1 MDNEIRINKYISM
14 SGYCS
19 RRVADAL
26 VEEGRVTVDGVI
38 ATTGTKVQAGGQVK
52 IDGVEIRPVEDKT
65 IYAFYKPVGYIS
77 SLSDEQGEG
86 ISKFI
91 PEGMRL
97 FPIGRLDKESEGLML
112 LTNDG
117 ELMNEI
123 LNAAGGHEKE
133 YIVTTRQEI
142 TDDFLKKMEQGVPIT
157 NGATGKK
164 IITAPCR
171 TMKICDRKFR
181 ITIIQGLNRQIR
193 RMCGYFGYHVEE
205 LVRIRIMNVSVK
217 GMKPGE
223 IKELS
228 GDVVREL
235 RNML

>member
-19 RRVADAL
+19 RRAADAL

-38 ATTGTKVQAGGQVK
+38 ATAGTKVQAGGQVK

-86 ISKFI
+86 IAKFI

-97 FPIGRLDKESEGLML
+97 FPVGRLDKESEGLML

-117 ELMNEI
+117 EFANRLMHPS
-123 LNAAGGHEKE
+123 HEVDKV
-133 YIVTTRQEI
+133 YKVLVTGYSDENLLRLGQPIELDGYKI
-142 TDDFLKKMEQGVPIT
+142 KKPHVRLL
-157 NGATGKK
+157 
-164 IITAPCR
+164 R
-171 TMKICDRKFR
+171 TMGPNSGKAQLLV
-181 ITIIQGLNRQIR
+181 TIHEGRNRQVR
-193 RMCGYFGYHVEE
+193 RMCSAAGMEVQRLTRVQEGSLRLGTLPSGKWRHLSAQEVQE
-205 LVRIRIMNVSVK
+205 LCK
-217 GMKPGE
+217 
-223 IKELS
+223 
-228 GDVVREL
+228 
-235 RNML
+235 